1 MPQVKKRERQS
12 ANNDGSHSRL
22 LSILTLFSIEKPSW
36 TAEEAAAELDVSI
49 TTAYRYF
56 KSLSQIGL
64 ITSLSR
70 GAYMLGPAII
80 EWDRQIQLCDPML
93 AAARGVMHHLIQYA
107 ADGSIIL
114 LCRRFRDRVLCVH
127 QVFGRGPQEPVS
139 YERGRPMPLF
149 RGATSKVILAFLP
162 RKELRPLFAA
172 NAPEI
177 AKAGLGQTFEQ
188 FVAALKKLRRAGVA
202 VTNAEV
208 DPGRIGIAAPICNKD
223 GTIQGSLTFV
233 LPSGG
238 ADDRL
243 IGRLI
248 PLTIAGAG
256 EIEAGMID
264 GDASGRPETAANADV
279 KQARAGTLV

>member
-1 MPQVKKRERQS
+1 MKKRERTKS
-12 ANNDGSHSRL
+12 NNDGSHGRL
-22 LSILTLFSIEKPSW
+22 LSILSLFSVEKPNW

-49 TTAYRYF
+49 PTAYRYF
-56 KSLSQIGL
+56 KNLSQTGL

-93 AAARGVMHHLIQYA
+93 LVARGVMHDLIGYA
-107 ADGSIIL
+107 ADGSIVL

-149 RGATSKVILAFLP
+149 RGATSKIILAFLP
-162 RKELRPLFAA
+162 RRELRPLFAA
-172 NAPEI
+172 NEQEI
-177 AKAGLGQTFEQ
+177 AKAGLGRSFEQ
-188 FVAALKKLRRAGVA
+188 FVAGLKQLRRDGVA
-202 VTNAEV
+202 VTHAEV

-223 GTIQGSLTFV
+223 GTIHGSLSFV
-233 LPSGG
+233 LPKAG
-238 ADDRL
+238 ANERL

-248 PLTIAGAG
+248 PLTIAGARQ
-256 EIEAGMID
+256 IEAGMIVS
-264 GDASGRPETAANADV
+264 GAAAGPDAVANTNRKKPPTRTSA
-279 KQARAGTLV
+279 